1 MRTPRSPGRAAGD
14 YGSNSTTSTDH
25 WTEGLYDML
34 LALCDEM
41 YKYLRP
47 RLLAATDVD
56 ELCEIIGVIREEIV
70 EENRGRHGRSQ
81 ARR

>member
-1 MRTPRSPGRAAGD
+1 
-14 YGSNSTTSTDH
+14 
-25 WTEGLYDML
+25 ML

-47 RLLAATDVD
+47 RMLAASDVD

-81 ARR
+81 ARRCVSSLYTTTVLNCLR